1 MGVKEMIS
9 KEIERV
15 PERFL
20 GEILDFIRFMET
32 KATEDKMITA
42 VASESSL
49 GKDWLT
55 PGEDKAWQHL

>member
-1 MGVKEMIS
+1 MSVKELIS

-32 KATEDKMITA
+32 KATEEKMVAA

-49 GKDWLT
+49 RKDWLT
-55 PGEDKAWQHL
+55 PEEDKAWQHL